1 MENLDKII
9 QDAIQKAITE
19 RGHINIL
26 IAGRSGVGKSTLIN
40 SVFQG
45 NFAETGQGKPVTKTT
60 RQFTK
65 EGVPLTIYDTR
76 GLEMAEFEQT
86 IAELERLV
94 SDKCSD
100 RDSNQH
106 IHVAWVCIQED
117 GRRVE
122 NAEIELHEMLSRY
135 VPVLAVIT
143 KARADKD
150 FKAKVAELLPKAKNV
165 IRVRAIREELDEGQV
180 LEARWLDTLVE
191 ATSEVIPEGKRRA
204 LAASQKADVAY
215 KISQARKV
223 LAGSATLAAAAG
235 ASPIPFSDAALLVP
249 IQIGM
254 MAGITAVFGLELS
267 KATLTTL
274 VSSALGVTGAT
285 IVGRTIA
292 VNLLKMI
299 PGAGTLVG
307 GAISAGTASAL
318 TVALGEAYIAVLA
331 KFFTENPDSAPSVA
345 EIVDK
350 LKEKMSS

>member
-122 NAEIELHEMLSRY
+122 NAELNCMRCY
-135 VPVLAVIT
+135 
-143 KARADKD
+143 RDM
-150 FKAKVAELLPKAKNV
+150 F
-165 IRVRAIREELDEGQV
+165 QC
-180 LEARWLDTLVE
+180 
-191 ATSEVIPEGKRRA
+191 
-204 LAASQKADVAY
+204 
-215 KISQARKV
+215 
-223 LAGSATLAAAAG
+223 
-235 ASPIPFSDAALLVP
+235 
-249 IQIGM
+249 
-254 MAGITAVFGLELS
+254 
-267 KATLTTL
+267 
-274 VSSALGVTGAT
+274 
-285 IVGRTIA
+285 
-292 VNLLKMI
+292 
-299 PGAGTLVG
+299 
-307 GAISAGTASAL
+307 
-318 TVALGEAYIAVLA
+318 
-331 KFFTENPDSAPSVA
+331 
-345 EIVDK
+345 
-350 LKEKMSS
+350 